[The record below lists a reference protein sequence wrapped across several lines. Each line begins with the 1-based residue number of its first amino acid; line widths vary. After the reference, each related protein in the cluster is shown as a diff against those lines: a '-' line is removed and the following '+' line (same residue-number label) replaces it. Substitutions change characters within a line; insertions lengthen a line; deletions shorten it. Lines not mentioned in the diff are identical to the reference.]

1 MRDSLLPPLVGSL
14 LETRLMNILVVVP
27 WDQEFGGVASVVRNL
42 GRRLESD
49 HHRVVFLHPGP
60 SERLRPR
67 TTKSGFMGYELNL
80 RAAFSRGSP
89 IRSTIAFT
97 AYLPMALYQLASVI
111 RTHDINI
118 VNVHYPIEAFVYFG
132 ILRCLLPIKLA
143 VSVHGA
149 DLFPDGRPMQRY
161 PWSLRF
167 LIARADALI
176 APSAAFLRDCLAL
189 FPKATSRAISV
200 QNGVDLDELRPGAEG
215 EAPKEKQRYLLCI
228 AAHNEKKAVDVLLEA
243 FAQVSAAHSDLQL
256 VLVGDGPLRGQHEAQ
271 ARGLNLQERVTF
283 LGFQG
288 RGEVVRLLR
297 GCTMLVLPSRSEPF
311 GMVLAE
317 AMACRKAVVATAV
330 GGIPEVIESGK
341 SGLLVGPDDPAAL
354 ARAVR
359 SLLEDHA
366 LRESIAEAG
375 YRRAIARFGSDSL
388 SQRYLQVFSSLLRRE
403 RSESRVGDGAFG
415 NDADLSVKKP
425 DTLRCV

>member
-1 MRDSLLPPLVGSL
+1 
-14 LETRLMNILVVVP
+14 
-27 WDQEFGGVASVVRNL
+27 
-42 GRRLESD
+42 
-49 HHRVVFLHPGP
+49 
-60 SERLRPR
+60 
-67 TTKSGFMGYELNL
+67 
-80 RAAFSRGSP
+80 
-89 IRSTIAFT
+89 
-97 AYLPMALYQLASVI
+97 
-111 RTHDINI
+111 
-118 VNVHYPIEAFVYFG
+118 
-132 ILRCLLPIKLA
+132 
-143 VSVHGA
+143 
-149 DLFPDGRPMQRY
+149 
-161 PWSLRF
+161 
-167 LIARADALI
+167 
-176 APSAAFLRDCLAL
+176 
-189 FPKATSRAISV
+189 
-200 QNGVDLDELRPGAEG
+200 
-215 EAPKEKQRYLLCI
+215 
-228 AAHNEKKAVDVLLEA
+228 
-243 FAQVSAAHSDLQL
+243 
-256 VLVGDGPLRGQHEAQ
+256 
-271 ARGLNLQERVTF
+271 
-283 LGFQG
+283 
-288 RGEVVRLLR
+288 
-297 GCTMLVLPSRSEPF
+297 MLVLPSRSEPF